1 MKTSWMK
8 LSAIGMLAVI
18 GAGCVPQNQYDDL
31 QTLYRKQEEQVANLQ
46 SQLAESQARAKTL
59 QDAATAG
66 GTKVVEVTKT
76 EKVTDPA
83 TAAER
88 DRLAAQVSTL
98 EQKLRE
104 AGKVGPVLLEAE
116 VDSAL
121 RDLAKSDPDLLTYDP
136 KLGLVRFKSDM
147 TFPLGSTEISKSA
160 ADALKKLAEI
170 LKKPAAQKYEVR
182 IVGNTDNVRIGKPE
196 TKLRYG
202 TNWHL
207 SAGRAISVKDVL
219 ADAGINQSRI
229 MIGGHGE
236 YRPLVPNAAKGGAEQ
251 NRRVD
256 IYLVTN
262 TYTGPGLPASQATP
276 TEKPVIV
283 DPAAAKTA
291 APAVEPSK

>member
-1 MKTSWMK
+1 MK

-66 GTKVVEVTKT
+66 GTKVVTLKETVN
-76 EKVTDPA
+76 VTDP
-83 TAAER
+83 TVAAER
-88 DRLAAQVSTL
+88 DKLSSQVALL

-104 AGKVGPVLLEAE
+104 AGKVAPVLLEPE

-121 RDLAKSDPDLLTYDP
+121 RELAQSDPDLLTYDP
-136 KLGLVRFKSDM
+136 KLGLVRFKSDL
-147 TFPLGSTEISKSA
+147 TFPLGSTEISKPA

-170 LKKPAAQKYEVR
+170 LKKSAAQKYEVR
-182 IVGNTDNVRIGKPE
+182 IVGNTDNVKIGKPE
-196 TKLRYG
+196 TKLRYP

-207 SAGRAISVKDVL
+207 SAARAISVKDVL
-219 ADAGINQSRI
+219 ADSGINQSRI

-236 YRPLVPNAAKGGAEQ
+236 YRPLVPNVAKGSEQ

-256 IYLVTN
+256 IYLSTN
-262 TYTGPGLPASQATP
+262 TYTGPGLPASQATI
-276 TEKPVIV
+276 EKPVIV
-283 DPAAAKTA
+283 DGAKPA
-291 APAVEPSK
+291 PSAVTPSK